1 MSDASSYPPY
11 GDGNGRTKDS
21 EVASLEYGYLLQ
33 EIIETF
39 KVRDLD
45 DYQRGLVHRAMHD
58 EMRDHPEQLKEL
70 RLEVDRTRSTNNDMI
85 INLRNTL
92 WLLYERIHKYADDR
106 MVVKILLNI
115 SRRGK

>member
-1 MSDASSYPPY
+1 M
-11 GDGNGRTKDS
+11 
-21 EVASLEYGYLLQ
+21 
-33 EIIETF
+33 
-39 KVRDLD
+39 
-45 DYQRGLVHRAMHD
+45 
-58 EMRDHPEQLKEL
+58 KEL